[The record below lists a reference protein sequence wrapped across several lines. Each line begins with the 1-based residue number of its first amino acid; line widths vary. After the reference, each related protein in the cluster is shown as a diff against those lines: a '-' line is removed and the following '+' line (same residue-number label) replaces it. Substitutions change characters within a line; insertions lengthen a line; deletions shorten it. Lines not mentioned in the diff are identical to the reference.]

1 MEFMPRTDFLF
12 PATNMIIGLGS
23 ILNIAGCY
31 SRFNT
36 SASEVDADQ
45 RALASDWALV
55 AEDLRGAMAQQDAA
69 TAKAQQLELA
79 L

>member
-12 PATNMIIGLGS
+12 PATNMIIGIGS
-23 ILNIAGCY
+23 ILNLAGCY
-31 SRFNT
+31 YRFNT
-36 SASEVDADQ
+36 SPSETDADQ
-45 RALASDWALV
+45 RALASDWAMV
-55 AEDLRGAMAQQDAA
+55 AEDLRGAIAQQDAA